1 MDEIPFETTYNRGVI
16 RQQGE
21 RVDMD
26 VAGATF
32 ATWHPHRLCTG
43 YSWDA
48 LSAAPLFHPHND
60 GPKKILLL
68 GLAGGTMLRILK
80 QLLPKARI
88 TAVEIDGE
96 LVDIARRHM
105 PWPADACEV
114 IVGDAYTFLKRTRRR
129 FDVVLD
135 DVFLAG
141 AEDVFRPDA
150 PQGGW
155 GARYQ
160 RVLVPTGIVAVNCI
174 TTRPHLPLLR
184 RMAADVRSHFPAFA
198 TITAARGYNRILIA
212 GNPLQSP
219 DHVRRQATRFP
230 DGQDQAWWRKMNIE
244 AVVGQPSVAGEET
257 PPV

>member
-1 MDEIPFETTYNRGVI
+1 MGDIPFVTDYNRGVI
-16 RQQGE
+16 RRRGE

-32 ATWHPHRLCTG
+32 ATWHPRRLCTG

-48 LSAAPLFHPHND
+48 LSAAALFHPHSS

-80 QLLPKARI
+80 KLLPDARI

-96 LVDIARRHM
+96 LVDIARHHM

-114 IVGDAYTFLKRTRRR
+114 VVGDAYRYLKRTRRR

-150 PQGGW
+150 PQDGW

-184 RMAADVRSHFPAFA
+184 RMEADLKNHFPAFT

-219 DHVRRQATRFP
+219 NPVHRHAARFP
-230 DGQDQAWWRKMNIE
+230 DEQDQVWWRKMNIE
-244 AVVGQPSVAGEET
+244 AVAGPPSVAGEER